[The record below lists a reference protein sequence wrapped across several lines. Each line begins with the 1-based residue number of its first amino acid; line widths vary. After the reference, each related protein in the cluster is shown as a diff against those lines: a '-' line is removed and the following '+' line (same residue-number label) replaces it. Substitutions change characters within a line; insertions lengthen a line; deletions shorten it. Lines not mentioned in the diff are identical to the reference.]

1 MEELFQEHL
10 EELRTLGLIGPK
22 HIEIA
27 KRMDRAA
34 DELYADEV
42 EFYLRREPNPE
53 GHRKT
58 LGKYGLLGIQVPQA
72 NGGLGGDA
80 LALALAFE
88 RLGQV
93 GMGPV
98 TFLDVQCCL
107 TETILNR
114 WGNKGQKREYLTPA
128 ARGKKII
135 AYCLTEPEAG
145 SDPASL
151 STEFEEAKD
160 GYRITGTKYLI
171 TNGSIADAYIVFA
184 YPKGKR
190 EGMSAFLVDR
200 DEKTVKVDMRLK
212 EKVGLFTSD
221 TTLLEFNR
229 AFSPKENLI
238 GESGRGLHVAYTG
251 LLSGRVGIAAGCV
264 GVIEDCLNS
273 ATERA
278 KSRVQHGKLIG
289 KHQLIQRRIAAIAEH
304 LETAR
309 WPVYAAAS
317 WKAKHDLRP
326 DDQELRKLADHRS
339 TIAKVIATRAAWE
352 ASDHALQVFGG
363 FGYSILSA
371 PGRHYIDVRAT
382 RIYEGADEVLELK
395 IASDVLGKE
404 FEAYK

>member
-1 MEELFQEHL
+1 MEPIFEKHV
-10 EELRTLGLIGPK
+10 EELRTMGWIGAK
-22 HIEIA
+22 HVEIA
-27 KRMDRAA
+27 TRMDRAA

-42 EFYLRREPNPE
+42 ELYLKREPNPE
-53 GHRKT
+53 GHQKV

-72 NGGLGGDA
+72 YGGLGGDA
-80 LALALAFE
+80 LALSLAFE

-107 TETILNR
+107 TEAILNR
-114 WGNKGQKREYLTPA
+114 WGSKKQKREYLTPA
-128 ARGKKII
+128 AKGKKLI

-151 STEFEEAKD
+151 TTEFEEAKD
-160 GYRITGTKYLI
+160 GYKITGTKYLI
-171 TNGSIADAYIVFA
+171 TNGSVADAYIIFA

-190 EGMSAFLVDR
+190 ERMSAFLVDR
-200 DEKTVKVDMRLK
+200 DEKHVKVEMRLK

-221 TTLLEFNR
+221 TTLLQFDE
-229 AFSPKENLI
+229 AFSPKENLV
-238 GESGRGLHVAYTG
+238 GESGRGLPVAYTG
-251 LLSGRVGIAAGCV
+251 LLSGRIGIAAGCV

-289 KHQLIQRRIAAIAEH
+289 KHQLIQRRIAAIAEY
-304 LETAR
+304 LEMAR
-309 WPVYAAAS
+309 WPVYAAS
-317 WKAKHDLRP
+317 LWKRKYDLKP
-326 DDQELRKLADHRS
+326 EDQELRKLTEHNS
-339 TIAKVIATRAAWE
+339 TIAKVIATKSAWE
-352 ASDHALQVFGG
+352 ASDHALQIFGG

-395 IASDVLGKE
+395 IASHILGKE